1 MAEAG
6 FCLTR
11 SVVLVGPMGAGKTT
25 VGARLAERLGVPFVD
40 SDSEVERTE
49 GLSIAAIFEQRGER
63 AFRTLERETVARLM
77 GLAPQVV
84 AVGGGAVADT
94 DSRRTMLERCT
105 VVWLDADVA
114 TLARRLAGDGDRPLL
129 RGPERKAALARLSA
143 QREPFYAEAPV
154 RIDAKPPVEQV
165 VERIL
170 EALAAR
176 C

>member
-1 MAEAG
+1 
-6 FCLTR
+6 
-11 SVVLVGPMGAGKTT
+11 
-25 VGARLAERLGVPFVD
+25 
-40 SDSEVERTE
+40 
-49 GLSIAAIFEQRGER
+49 
-63 AFRTLERETVARLM
+63 M

-84 AVGGGAVADT
+84 AVGGGAFADS

-114 TLARRLAGDGDRPLL
+114 TLARRLAGDTDRPLL
-129 RGPERKAALARLSA
+129 RGPERKAALARLAA
-143 QREPFYAEAPV
+143 QRELFYAEAPV